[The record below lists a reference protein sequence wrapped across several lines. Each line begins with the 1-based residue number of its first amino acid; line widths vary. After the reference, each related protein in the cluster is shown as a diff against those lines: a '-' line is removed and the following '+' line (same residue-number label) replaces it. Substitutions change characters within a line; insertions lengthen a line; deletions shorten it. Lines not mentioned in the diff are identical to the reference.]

1 MMSVMNNVSFND
13 QQILRIFSKF
23 GDPHKL
29 RVLYVSCYGVPDYV
43 RTESVI
49 SILKRN
55 NIQFHFIS
63 GGTTKF
69 RHLVM
74 LARMLYC
81 LGSADVVL
89 VAFRGHEIVPFCR
102 LLTRKPIVF
111 DAFVSV
117 YDTVCLDRTLVKAS
131 SPAGRILKWYDTFL
145 CRLSDQVLVDTQAHA
160 DYFKE
165 EFGAGN
171 VSHLYLECPGMFR
184 PMPAKNPREKFVV
197 FWYGNCW
204 PLQGV
209 AVMLRAADILKSEP
223 GIVFRFAGPVKKKY
237 KGLVFSL
244 DCRNV
249 EFVDYVPYASL
260 PGDIAE
266 ADLCLGGHFSAI
278 PKARRVIAG
287 KTFQFIACGKK
298 TVVGENTANR
308 ELFSEAPGVYFVKM
322 DSPEALAKCIRDIR
336 AGEHGSQVTG

>member
-1 MMSVMNNVSFND
+1 MNNVLFND
-13 QQILRIFSKF
+13 QQILRILSRY
-23 GDPHKL
+23 GDPRKL

-43 RTESVI
+43 RTESII

-55 NIQFHFIS
+55 SIQFHFVS

-69 RHLVM
+69 RHVIM
-74 LARMLYC
+74 LARMLFC
-81 LGSADVVL
+81 RGSADVVL
-89 VAFRGHEIVPFCR
+89 IAFRGQEIVPFCR

-117 YDTVCLDRTLVKAS
+117 YDTVCLDRKIV
-131 SPAGRILKWYDTFL
+131 SPKSLAGRILRWYDTFL
-145 CRLSDQVLVDTQAHA
+145 CRLADEVLVDTRAHA

-165 EFGAGN
+165 EFGARN
-171 VSHLYLECPGMFR
+171 VGHLYLECPEMFR
-184 PMPAKNPREKFVV
+184 SMPSVKPREWFVV

-209 AVMLRAADILKSEP
+209 DVILGAADILKSEP
-223 GIVFRFAGPVKKKY
+223 GIVFRLVGPVKKKY
-237 KGLVFSL
+237 AKSISGL

-249 EFVDYVPYASL
+249 EFVEYVPYASL
-260 PGDIAE
+260 PGEIAE
-266 ADLCLGGHFSAI
+266 ADVCLGGHFSAV

-298 TVVGENTANR
+298 TIVGENPANR
-308 ELFSEAPGVYFVKM
+308 ELFSGMRGVYFTSMNSV
-322 DSPEALAKCIRDIR
+322 EELAGMILSIRKKGD
-336 AGEHGSQVTG
+336 GSIF

>member
-1 MMSVMNNVSFND
+1 MNNVTFND
-13 QQILRIFSKF
+13 QQIVRILSRF

-43 RTESVI
+43 RTESIV

-55 NIQFHFIS
+55 NIQFRFIS

-117 YDTVCLDRTLVKAS
+117 YDTVCLDRTLVKPG
-131 SPAGRILKWYDTFL
+131 SPAGRILKWYDAFL
-145 CRLSDQVLVDTQAHA
+145 CRLSDEVLVDTQAHA

-165 EFGAGN
+165 EFHAGN
-171 VSHLYLECPGMFR
+171 ISHLYLECSGMFR
-184 PMPAKNPREKFVV
+184 PMPAKNKRERFVV

-209 AVMLRAADILKSEP
+209 AVMLRAADILKREP

-237 KGLVFSL
+237 KELVSSL

-260 PGDIAE
+260 PGEIAD

-278 PKARRVIAG
+278 LKARRVIAG

-298 TVVGENTANR
+298 TILGDNPANR
-308 ELFSEAPGVYFVKM
+308 ELFSGTPGVSFVTM
-322 DSPEALAKCIRDIR
+322 DSAEELARLIVTIRSEA
-336 AGEHGSQVTG
+336 GS